1 MKLIPVR
8 CTVSTCHYWRSGNE
22 CHADQILVTSDSFAN
37 SQPDSVDALVADTLG
52 STPTGNC
59 METCCKTF
67 VSRDFSSEAQG
78 LDGVRRQ

>member
-1 MKLIPVR
+1 MKPIPVR

-37 SQPDSVDALVADTLG
+37 LQYDGVDALVADTLG
-52 STPTGNC
+52 STPTRSC

-67 VSRDFSSEAQG
+67 VNRDSDPETQG
-78 LDGVRRQ
+78 LDGVKPQ